1 MKYWGRRQKQRPR
14 SSNRWIFIHFTY
26 TSRQRCRRLKTDECT
41 RQIERKKLHKRFF
54 LKKELTRERTSR
66 HWNRIIVFTTRR
78 YDSAVSAVVA
88 CLSLCPSVTRRYCIE
103 TTGQSS
109 WVLARRLPSAY
120 ISHRVT
126 RKYGVSPII
135 RVLPSETLSQTPYL
149 EYFATASRSRRQHK
163 KLSYRRGTARCVVSI
178 EILPIDTQQCR
189 NYLYDKSWPNRWY
202 EVGDLVGSN
211 AW

>member
-1 MKYWGRRQKQRPR
+1 MNHYSFHVHISSTLQATEDRRMH
-14 SSNRWIFIHFTY
+14 SSNRT
-26 TSRQRCRRLKTDECT
+26 
-41 RQIERKKLHKRFF
+41 KKLHTRFF
-54 LKKELTRERTSR
+54 WKKELTRERTSR

-88 CLSLCPSVTRRYCIE
+88 CLSLCPSVTRRIVSKRLDE
-103 TTGQSS
+103 SS

-135 RVLPSETLSQTPYL
+135 RVLPSGTLSQTPYL
-149 EYFATASRSRRQHK
+149 EYIATASRSRHQHK

-178 EILPIDTQQCR
+178 EILPIDTQKCR

-202 EVGDLVGSN
+202 EVGDLVGGN